1 MNTKPEISS
10 LEELQLFHISILAFV
25 MGPQLFPA
33 EHVDTLI
40 CIIQT
45 TLTVLSGSSMTILKT
60 NVKLRGL
67 FYFPKRFLDALASL
81 RPMMESG

>member
-45 TLTVLSGSSMTILKT
+45 TPGVSIISHFFFIKA
-60 NVKLRGL
+60 
-67 FYFPKRFLDALASL
+67 DI
-81 RPMMESG
+81 

>member
-67 FYFPKRFLDALASL
+67 Y
-81 RPMMESG
+81 